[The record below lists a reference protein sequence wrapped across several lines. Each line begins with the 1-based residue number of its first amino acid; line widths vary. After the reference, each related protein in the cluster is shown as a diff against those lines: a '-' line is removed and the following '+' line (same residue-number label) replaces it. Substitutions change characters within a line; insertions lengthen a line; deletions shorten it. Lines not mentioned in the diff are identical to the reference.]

1 MQIVETLGRVSR
13 RAEGDD
19 PVLFNSN
26 RRAMVQPEWLLRFC
40 LTNNVAT
47 LLYYSSQD

>member
-1 MQIVETLGRVSR
+1 M
-13 RAEGDD
+13 
-19 PVLFNSN
+19 LFNSN
-26 RRAMVQPEWLLRFC
+26 KRATAQPEWLLRSC